1 MAASQEGVTIMDK
14 MIIKGMKFY
23 GYHGVFPEENKLGQK
38 YYVDIELDMDLEQA
52 AVTDD
57 LSRTVN
63 YAEIHALAK
72 TIVEGP
78 PYKLIEALTG
88 HIATR
93 VLEVYTMVNEVTVRV
108 TKPNPPFDIHFDGV
122 TVELRRKRDADGRT
136 IPA

>member
-1 MAASQEGVTIMDK
+1 MT
-14 MIIKGMKFY
+14 
-23 GYHGVFPEENKLGQK
+23 NKLGQK

-78 PYKLIEALTG
+78 PSKLIEALTG